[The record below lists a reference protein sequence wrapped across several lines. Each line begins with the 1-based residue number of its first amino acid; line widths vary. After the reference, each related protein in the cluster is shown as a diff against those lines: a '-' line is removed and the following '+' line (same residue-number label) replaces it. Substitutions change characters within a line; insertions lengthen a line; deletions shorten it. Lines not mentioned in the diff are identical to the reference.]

1 MRVRFDYGQASRVA
15 DVAEHAPANS
25 LYDKQVRF
33 IEPSHWPDVALAMPT
48 LTLMRSGSQG
58 SVVSLLALA
67 TKAQVLIAQI
77 NASILARQ

>member
-1 MRVRFDYGQASRVA
+1 VRVRFDYGQASRVA
-15 DVAEHAPANS
+15 DVAEHALAN
-25 LYDKQVRF
+25 KQVRF

-67 TKAQVLIAQI
+67 TKAQVLIARI